1 MLRSQF
7 LKLPEKGGRL
17 LDEIKNTHPTLQA
30 DGLRP
35 AVAHGGNVTKRVG
48 EAGGKQEKGAQTTEL
63 CSPSGDQVD
72 AVTET
77 RGSSRER
84 SPGLEG
90 PAVRLGQ
97 SPGNRQRQEAGR
109 GEDVGLPSPAAQWDG
124 GRGRGRRRLKG
135 PRP

>member
-35 AVAHGGNVTKRVG
+35 AVAHGGIVTKRVG

-84 SPGLEG
+84 SPGICRNQPCG
-90 PAVRLGQ
+90 WGKV
-97 SPGNRQRQEAGR
+97 QEIG
-109 GEDVGLPSPAAQWDG
+109 S
-124 GRGRGRRRLKG
+124 GRRRDG
-135 PRP
+135 VRTWGCRPRRLSGTEAAAEADAA